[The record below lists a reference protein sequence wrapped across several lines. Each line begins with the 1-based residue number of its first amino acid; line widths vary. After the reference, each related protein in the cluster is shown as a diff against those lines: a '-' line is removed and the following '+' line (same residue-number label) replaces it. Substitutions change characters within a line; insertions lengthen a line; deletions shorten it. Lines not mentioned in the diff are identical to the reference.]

1 MLEKELHL
9 RDVGEA
15 GLLARIFER
24 LPEGGAG
31 VRLGPGD
38 DAAVLAGSGD
48 DAVAFAS
55 DAMAEGIHFDL
66 AFMTPA
72 DVGWRLTCANL
83 SDLAAMGAEPWAAVI
98 SAAAPAATPVAA
110 MESFFE
116 GAAELAAREK
126 LALVGGDVVAS
137 TGLLFFAMAIL
148 GRAPGGKVLT
158 RGGAKPGDSLC
169 VSGELG
175 LAQAGLHILTGEGEC
190 RPSAASAAT
199 ARYRRPAPRL
209 ELGRLLRDHA
219 PSAAVID
226 TSDSLAESVAHLAR
240 ASAVGIRVEAAS
252 LPVAEA
258 ARDVAASRG
267 EDAAAYATAAGEDF
281 ELLFSCSEAE
291 VAAFTRAAAEKR
303 IKVSSIGVVTEEAK
317 GVVLARDGDAAPL
330 SPPGFSHF

>member
-1 MLEKELHL
+1 LAKELHL

-24 LPEGGAG
+24 LPDGGAG
-31 VRLGPGD
+31 VRVGPGD
-38 DAAVLAGSGD
+38 DAAILAGSGD

-98 SAAAPAATPVAA
+98 SAAAPAATPVGA

-116 GAAELAAREK
+116 GAAELAAREN
-126 LALVGGDVVAS
+126 LGLVGGDVVAS
-137 TGLLFFAMAIL
+137 PGHLFFAMAIL
-148 GRAPGGKVLT
+148 GRAPGGKFLT
-158 RGGAKPGDSLC
+158 RGGASPGDSLY

-175 LAQAGLHILTGEGEC
+175 LAQAGLHVLTGEGEC
-190 RPSAASAAT
+190 GPSAASAAT

-209 ELGRLLRDHA
+209 ELGRVLRELA

-226 TSDSLAESVAHLAR
+226 TSDSLAESAAHLAR
-240 ASAVGIRVEAAS
+240 ASAVGVRVEAAA
-252 LPVAEA
+252 LPVADA

-267 EDAAAYATAAGEDF
+267 EDAAAYAAAAGEDF
-281 ELLFSCSEAE
+281 ELLFTCPGEKAP
-291 VAAFTRAAAEKR
+291 ALTRAAAAR
-303 IKVSSIGVVTEEAK
+303 GIKISRIGVITGEEERI
-317 GVVLARDGDAAPL
+317 VLARDGDVEPL
-330 SPPGFSHF
+330 PPAGFAHF